1 MKIRFHNQF
10 TSKFALLVISLAL
23 LFPLHSEAQTQVM
36 LEWQPVTLSDI
47 AGYRVFSRLEG
58 EIYDFSAPSWEGS
71 EASCVIDIPD
81 AKLKYFFIVFSY
93 DSEKRM
99 SVGSNEVCYG
109 CTLCPND
116 PYKNYAGACGCGV
129 PDRDIDADGI
139 WDCYDSDDDNDGID
153 DTIEDNGPNHGDS
166 NHDEVL
172 DSLQSNV
179 GSIKIG
185 EDTNY
190 ITIETPYLT
199 SIRNFKRVDD
209 QSSEGIPN
217 DIDFSF
223 GLYEYDIYTGEFDE
237 LDESVTVTI
246 TLPES
251 ITPDTYYSYGITPYN
266 QTEHWYEFIDDG
278 ETGVDINGNIITIY
292 LVDALRGDDILDK
305 DYMVKGLGG
314 PGFIITD
321 TNKDRI
327 TDLGSTSENTII
339 HEAKPGCFIQCLL
352 Q

>member
-1 MKIRFHNQF
+1 MKISFQNQF
-10 TSKFALLVISLAL
+10 TIKFAILAISLAL
-23 LFPLHSEAQTQVM
+23 LFPLHSEAQTQVT
-36 LEWQPVTLSDI
+36 LEWQSGTDSDI
-47 AGYRVFSRLEG
+47 AGHRVFSRLEG
-58 EIYDFSAPSWEGS
+58 ETYDFSAPSWEGS

-81 AKLKYFFIVFSY
+81 AKLKYFFIVFAY

-99 SVGSNEVCYG
+99 SQGSNEVCYG

-116 PYKNYAGACGCGV
+116 PYKNYAGFCGCGV
-129 PDRDIDADGI
+129 PDMDIDSDGI

-153 DTIEDNGPNHGDS
+153 DTIEDNGPNRGDS
-166 NHDEVL
+166 NYDEIL

-190 ITIETPYLT
+190 MTIETPYFT
-199 SIRNFKRVDD
+199 SIRNFKRVDA
-209 QSSEGIPN
+209 QSPEGIPN

-223 GLYEYDIYTGEFDE
+223 GLYEYDIYTDEF
-237 LDESVTVTI
+237 DESVTVTI
-246 TLPES
+246 TLPEGV
-251 ITPDTYYSYGITPYN
+251 TPDTYYSYGITPDN
-266 QTEHWYEFIDDG
+266 QTGHWYEFIDDG

-305 DYMVKGLGG
+305 DYKVKGLGG

-321 TNKDRI
+321 P
-327 TDLGSTSENTII
+327 GSTSENTII
-339 HEAKPGCFIQCLL
+339 TESEAGCFIECLF

>member
-1 MKIRFHNQF
+1 MKIGFQNQF
-10 TSKFALLVISLAL
+10 TIKFALLAISLAL

-36 LEWQPVTLSDI
+36 LEWQSVTDSDLV
-47 AGYRVFSRLEG
+47 GYRVYSRLEG
-58 EIYDFSAPSWEGS
+58 EIYDFNAPSWEGS

-81 AKLKYFFIVFSY
+81 AKLKYFFTVY
-93 DSEKRM
+93 AHGSENVM

-109 CTLCPND
+109 CTLCPDD
-116 PYKNYAGACGCGV
+116 PDKIYAGACGCGV
-129 PDRDIDADGI
+129 PDKDIDSDGI

-153 DTIEDNGPNHGDS
+153 DTIEDNGPNQGDS
-166 NHDEVL
+166 NHDEIL

-190 ITIETPYLT
+190 ITIETPYA
-199 SIRNFKRVDD
+199 SIRNFKRVAD
-209 QSSEGIPN
+209 QSPEGIPN

-223 GLYEYDIYTGEFDE
+223 GLYEYDIYTDEFDE
-237 LDESVTVTI
+237 STIVTI
-246 TLPES
+246 TLPEG
-251 ITPDTYYSYGITPYN
+251 IIPDTYYLYGITPDY
-266 QTEHWYEFIDDG
+266 QTEHWYEFINDG
-278 ETGVDINGNIITIY
+278 ETGADINGNIITIY

-321 TNKDRI
+321 TSKDRI
-327 TDLGSTSENTII
+327 TDLGPTSENTII
-339 HEAKPGCFIQCLL
+339 AETEAGCFIECLSH
-352 Q
+352 